1 MEIQGSSGKE
11 TMRKTNN
18 TQRIEGT
25 GRGRLVP
32 LLHIST
38 GRRKIRPVTG
48 RSGVKEEAVA
58 DGRNQMPQPQM
69 QAAHFG

>member
-1 MEIQGSSGKE
+1 VEIQGSSGKE
-11 TMRKTNN
+11 IMRKTNN
-18 TQRIEGT
+18 TQRIKGT
-25 GRGRLVP
+25 GGGRLVP